1 MNGPLSLTYSD
12 VVDNGYHYAIRLQRA
27 VIQQWKK
34 DVPWAKAGQVTLAN
48 AGELA
53 RDAELFGRDVFEPEQ
68 LLPDQMTGDIR
79 LPWEV
84 PGFVRPAGI

>member
-1 MNGPLSLTYSD
+1 MRD
-12 VVDNGYHYAIRLQRA
+12 MFKAVDAVLRTQRT
-27 VIQQWKK
+27 VFQLWKH

-53 RDAELFGRDVFEPEQ
+53 RDAELFGREVFEPEQ